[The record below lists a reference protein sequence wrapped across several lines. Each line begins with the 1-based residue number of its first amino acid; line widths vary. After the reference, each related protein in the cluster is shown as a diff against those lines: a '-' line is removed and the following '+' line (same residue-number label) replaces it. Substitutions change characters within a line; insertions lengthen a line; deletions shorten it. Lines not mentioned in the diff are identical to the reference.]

1 MVVKLES
8 IGAQEL
14 MEEIIEPPTWLVEGL
29 LPTSSTNLLCSPPK
43 FGKSIFCLQLGH
55 SVATGQTF
63 LNRKTERA
71 GVVYLC
77 LEDQYYRLQRRLWAL
92 ADESTDDF
100 RLVKQAATLGTG
112 LIDQLNQYLDERP
125 ETRLVIVDTLQITRD
140 PGADYSYAADYADL
154 RAFKALSDK
163 RNVCTLIVHHLRKA
177 ESASDQFADISGTTG
192 ISGAVDGMLVM
203 KKEKRSSSDCCLSV
217 TGRDVEYMEI
227 MLRREGMRW
236 SFVEQ
241 LTEAEAFEATIPD
254 EVKAVVTWLAEGVC
268 RWEGSATELIE
279 ALNIEDVTP
288 AAFGK
293 RLSQHH
299 GWMRDHG
306 VLCNMRRTGSKRL
319 IELTLLLE

>member
-1 MVVKLES
+1 M
-8 IGAQEL
+8 
-14 MEEIIEPPTWLVEGL
+14 T
-29 LPTSSTNLLCSPPK
+29 
-43 FGKSIFCLQLGH
+43 
-55 SVATGQTF
+55 
-63 LNRKTERA
+63 
-71 GVVYLC
+71 
-77 LEDQYYRLQRRLWAL
+77 
-92 ADESTDDF
+92 DESSDNF

-112 LIDQLNQYLDERP
+112 LIEQLDQYLDEKP

-154 RAFKALSDK
+154 RAFKAFSDK

-192 ISGAVDGMLVM
+192 ISGAVDGILVM

-279 ALNIEDVTP
+279 TLHIEDVTP

-299 GWMRDHG
+299 EWMRDQG
-306 VLCNMRRTGSKRL
+306 VLYNMRRTGSKRL